1 MAIFANYPNVPW
13 SPEYTDGLDMST
25 TMLEG
30 MQPLNGEVERGC
42 EVARLWLGVALCVG
56 VLLLV
61 SARAQPVPETTLPE
75 APSTSKQR
83 EAPVSRLWSPAAA
96 DSPQQDH
103 PQPANRQDSDR
114 NFVGLVKRGVRD
126 QKEIYSAPFHRQ
138 NLKGMLFSW
147 LQLAG

>member
-1 MAIFANYPNVPW
+1 
-13 SPEYTDGLDMST
+13 MST
-25 TMLEG
+25 TVLEE
-30 MQPLNGEVERGC
+30 MQPLNGKFVRGC
-42 EVARLWLGVALCVG
+42 EVARLWLGVALCIG
-56 VLLLV
+56 ALSLA
-61 SARAQPVPETTLPE
+61 SSRAQLVPETTLPE
-75 APSTSKQR
+75 ARSTSKQR

-138 NLKGMLFSW
+138 NLKWDALF
-147 LQLAG
+147 LVTTGGLIATDR